1 MHDEKT
7 NADWGP
13 GRVWCGK
20 RAADCVCVSRVYS
33 LAEFGQVRNCCRY
46 CYTRVFIPHPR
57 SFVTLQ
63 IDSNYKPFLEDE
75 DDRLAQVEALQILF
89 TLQIGLVL
97 QLQAAS
103 KASGEESAFDP
114 AALDV
119 LLIMLNSVVIVLAL
133 IQQPIVR
140 KVWGKITSK
149 CSSYREKCRHARKE
163 TAEDEMKGFTNNPMS
178 VVKRKK
184 KDGEEALA
192 QAAANNETPQ
202 DVHNEGTTENA
213 QLRAK
218 VSQLIQAQLAAG
230 ADHKRIVL
238 KNAQL
243 MADIKML
250 KQAQVGVAAGAAVD
264 AADLPSS
271 RRRRR
276 RSTPRRDPAAATTPT
291 LRPPPASTP
300 ASPRRRPRSARSRR
314 PSPAAGGSSAQ
325 VPSHRYCL
333 RRHS

>member
-163 TAEDEMKGFTNNPMS
+163 KAEDEMKGFTNNPMS

-264 AADLPSS
+264 AADAEVDATSDAS
-271 RRRRR
+271 AVAG
-276 RSTPRRDPAAATTPT
+276 SVAASAAAAKDIRRKNKRERLDTLKESATLLATSTRAAPT
-291 LRPPPASTP
+291 N
-300 ASPRRRPRSARSRR
+300 
-314 PSPAAGGSSAQ
+314 
-325 VPSHRYCL
+325 VPN
-333 RRHS
+333 